1 MHVVFA
7 EWRVEGPHWA
17 LVSNVNMKKDDGA
30 DGRGGNADGEKERER
45 QRRRGK
51 QRARQLLIHTLTP
64 DRPPPGGNYWYKYKY

>member
-7 EWRVEGPHWA
+7 EWRVEGLHWA
-17 LVSNVNMKKDDGA
+17 LVSNVNMKKRMMGMMEEED
-30 DGRGGNADGEKERER
+30 ADGEKERER

-64 DRPPPGGNYWYKYKY
+64 DRPPPGGNYW